1 MPCVSVVA
9 QDQATQ
15 TARAEAKPER
25 FWLAGRYDGNR
36 VIVYFD
42 AVKFKGTL
50 SSNSHELAPPVA
62 SWFFDPVRVSESY
75 AVRFQ
80 NGAGAEH
87 FSLGDKYDLLLD
99 RGTVATVTLTTII
112 GAETDEEIGNDS
124 FIGALATLNK
134 DDVPMMSNNYYV
146 LRRHHEVQSS
156 NGKIPT
162 ISETELAGLENGPVR
177 FDIQTKIVDL
187 LTQRMKTLAPEAER
201 RAAECLSPIVEVQAF
216 HIADGSL
223 RYYASAQWNSGEG
236 INDPTSYALAAWI
249 APQPTIHIL
258 SLETRTF
265 GYSLDEPKLL
275 NVVDLGGGRTGM
287 IVAISTGENIETD
300 LFEYHEGI
308 DIRHM
313 RLLQSMAAGE

>member
-1 MPCVSVVA
+1 MSAVA
-9 QDQATQ
+9 QDQPIQSAPDQ
-15 TARAEAKPER
+15 AKPER

-42 AVKFKGTL
+42 AVRFKGTL
-50 SSNSHELAPPVA
+50 SSNSRELAPPVA
-62 SWFFDPVRVSESY
+62 SWFFDPVRLSESY

-80 NGAGAEH
+80 NGTGAEH

-99 RGTVATVTLTTII
+99 RGTVATVALTTII

-134 DDVPMMSNNYYV
+134 DDVPVMSSNYYV
-146 LRRHHEVQSS
+146 LRRHHELKDRNRKS
-156 NGKIPT
+156 PT
-162 ISETELAGLENGPVR
+162 IPETDLAGLENGPVR
-177 FDIQTKIVDL
+177 FDIQTQIVDL

-201 RAAECLSPIVEVQAF
+201 RAAERLSPVVEVQAF

-236 INDPTSYALAAWI
+236 ITDPTSYALAAWI
-249 APQPTIHIL
+249 APLPTMHIL
-258 SLETRTF
+258 SLEPRTF
-265 GYSLDEPKLL
+265 GYGFDEPKLL
-275 NVVDLGGGRTGM
+275 NVVHLGGGRTGM
-287 IVAISTGENIETD
+287 IVAISAGESIEAD
-300 LFEYHEGI
+300 LFEYSDGT
-308 DIRHM
+308 DLKHM